1 MALLEQLGFVWLLFG
16 LMLIPYLCWGVYLL
30 KMRFQHQTELS
41 VAGEA
46 LTFLGLV
53 IFLIM
58 EFAFLNLWLSDSPLA
73 FILAVLGL
81 LTSVLALY
89 GPMLMSLGSHIL
101 VDAVMP
107 SGIPVS
113 HVPKYGAAEGFE
125 EKGDYEAATR
135 EYMAIARMFPKEAKA
150 SLRAGDNLMKLDRPQ
165 EAVLWLKRGLNSLS
179 DPEESLRVVNR
190 VAEIYLRQLDR
201 PEDAVEI
208 FQKYLRRFPESE
220 YAESVERRLARL
232 TGSHAFLIHGGAP
245 PSPSTEAPPK
255 KFLPDGPSYLPDD

>member
-1 MALLEQLGFVWLLFG
+1 
-16 LMLIPYLCWGVYLL
+16 
-30 KMRFQHQTELS
+30 
-41 VAGEA
+41 
-46 LTFLGLV
+46 
-53 IFLIM
+53 
-58 EFAFLNLWLSDSPLA
+58 
-73 FILAVLGL
+73 
-81 LTSVLALY
+81 
-89 GPMLMSLGSHIL
+89 PMLMSLGSHIL

-107 SGIPVS
+107 SGTPVS

-179 DPEESLRVVNR
+179 DAEESLRVVNR
-190 VAEIYLRQLDR
+190 IAEIYLRQLDR

-220 YAESVERRLARL
+220 YAESVHRRLARL
-232 TGSHAFLIHGGAP
+232 TGSHAFLVHGNSP
-245 PSPSTEAPPK
+245 PSPSPEAPK
-255 KFLPDGPSYLPDD
+255 KFLAEGPSYLPED